1 MARKAAW
8 GSRVFTWFL
17 GSKGDQRPFAVESLQ
32 RALQRA
38 LQPALDVSEVIYKS
52 GAGEL
57 IALPFTV
64 DTFCCHHWAISSF
77 LFWD

>member
-1 MARKAAW
+1 MARKPAW
-8 GSRVFTWFL
+8 RSRVFTWFL

-32 RALQRA
+32 RALQ
-38 LQPALDVSEVIYKS
+38 PALDVSDVIYKS

-57 IALPFTV
+57 VALPFTV

-77 LFWD
+77 IFWD